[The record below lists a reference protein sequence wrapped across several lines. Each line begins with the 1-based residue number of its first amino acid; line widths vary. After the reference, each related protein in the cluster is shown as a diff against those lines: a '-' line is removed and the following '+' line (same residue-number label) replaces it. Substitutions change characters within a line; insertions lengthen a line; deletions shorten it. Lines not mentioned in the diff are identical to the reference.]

1 MNAPHACLRQPG
13 PAAPRVSVLF
23 PAYHSEA
30 TVSGCLAALRRQTFT
45 GFEVVLVDSGPGG
58 GTAAI
63 VARDFPEVRCHVSPT
78 RLLPHAARN
87 LAVTLARG
95 HLLVFSDPDTY
106 ARPDWLERLVA
117 AWETVGGVVVGAIAN
132 HGHRWLDTGVHLCK
146 FSKLLP
152 GGPSRPID
160 IAPTANV
167 LCSRETF
174 EAIGPIPADVMQ
186 GDATWSRNALAGGHH
201 LTFAPGAVVEHH
213 HLETLQS
220 FLSERVRRGRE
231 FGRMRLEWERVHPVR
246 LALIAAAT
254 ILPVRA
260 LRIGVL
266 VAWQCGRAGS
276 LLDLAWTAPLV
287 AAGHLAS
294 LGGEAA
300 ALLSPASRRR
310 PAGS

>member
-1 MNAPHACLRQPG
+1 V
-13 PAAPRVSVLF
+13 PRVSVLF

-30 TVSGCLAALRRQTFT
+30 TVSGCLEALRRQTFT
-45 GFEVVLVDSGPGG
+45 DFEVVLVDSGPGG

-63 VARDFPEVRCHVSPT
+63 VARDFPEVRCHVSAT

-95 HLLVFSDPDTY
+95 ELLVFSDPDTY

-117 AWETVGGVVVGAIAN
+117 AWERSGDVVVGAIAN

-146 FSKLLP
+146 FSKVLP

-160 IAPTANV
+160 NAPTANV

-174 EAIGPIPADVMQ
+174 EAVGPIPADVMQ
-186 GDATWSRNALAGGHH
+186 GDAAWSRNALAVGRR
-201 LTFAPGAVVEHH
+201 LTFAPDAVVEHH
-213 HLETLQS
+213 HLETWRS
-220 FLSERVRRGRE
+220 FLSERRRRGLE
-231 FGRMRLEWERVHPVR
+231 FGRMRREWERGHPVR
-246 LALIAAAT
+246 LALLAAAT
-254 ILPVRA
+254 VVPVRA
-260 LRIGVL
+260 LRIGAL
-266 VAWQCGRAGS
+266 VTWQCGRARA

-294 LGGEAA
+294 LCGEAA
-300 ALLSPASRRR
+300 ALLGSSSRRR
-310 PAGS
+310 PAGG